1 MAGMHL
7 QPMQTFDFLQ
17 PAQWPKWKQRFEQF
31 RVASGLID
39 RSEGRQISTLLYSMG
54 PEAQDVLE
62 TTGIDEENR
71 GVYDAVI
78 ASFDEYFGVRRNII
92 FERAQFNSRK
102 QQPGESAEQ
111 YILALYTL
119 AGRCGYASR
128 EQKEQDIRDRL
139 VIGIRDAQLSKRLQL
154 TADLD
159 LTKAKKMILQTE
171 AVQETQKLSAGD
183 SRENPIEVDALQ
195 GTRSRRGDSRRSN
208 FRRRPQPTHHQSD
221 VRCTRCGREPHGR
234 AECPAR
240 DATCHRCRKRG
251 HFESQCRTKNISHVT
266 TNDESSTGLP
276 DCDRWLPGWRD

>member
-1 MAGMHL
+1 MAGMQL

-17 PAQWPKWKQRFEQF
+17 PAQWPMWKQRFEQF

-71 GVYDAVI
+71 GVYDSVI

-183 SRENPIEVDALQ
+183 ILLRWMHFRGRGADVAIADDQIFAAVLNQLIISRMSGARGADENHTGERSVQHEMLLVTAVGKEV
-195 GTRSRRGDSRRSN
+195 
-208 FRRRPQPTHHQSD
+208 
-221 VRCTRCGREPHGR
+221 
-234 AECPAR
+234 
-240 DATCHRCRKRG
+240 
-251 HFESQCRTKNISHVT
+251 ISSLSVA
-266 TNDESSTGLP
+266 P
-276 DCDRWLPGWRD
+276 RIFPM

>member
-1 MAGMHL
+1 MQL

-17 PAQWPKWKQRFEQF
+17 PVQWPKWKQRFEQF

-71 GVYDAVI
+71 GVYDSVI

-119 AGRCGYASR
+119 AGRCGYATR
-128 EQKEQDIRDRL
+128 EQKEQDIRDCL
-139 VIGIRDAQLSKRLQL
+139 VIGIRDAQFSKRLQL

-159 LTKAKKMILQTE
+159 LTKAKKIILQTD
-171 AVQETQKLSAGD
+171 AVQETQKLYPRATAEKILL
-183 SRENPIEVDALQ
+183 RWMH
-195 GTRSRRGDSRRSN
+195 
-208 FRRRPQPTHHQSD
+208 FR
-221 VRCTRCGREPHGR
+221 GREADGAIADDQIFAAVLNQLFISR
-234 AECPAR
+234 MSGAR
-240 DATCHRCRKRG
+240 GADENHTGERSVQHEMLLVTAVGK
-251 HFESQCRTKNISHVT
+251 EVISSLSVAPRIFPT
-266 TNDESSTGLP
+266 
-276 DCDRWLPGWRD
+276 